1 MKDGSPYSQWTVSKR
16 RFGFYSADNGD
27 PESICELKGSLGCVS
42 QKQTLRGGFQ
52 SQEFVLEAIPPQEGS
67 GKVTQRQGT
76 ASKAELL
83 VKCTPEEYLQSRGV

>member
-1 MKDGSPYSQWTVSKR
+1 MKDGRPYSQWTVSKR

-52 SQEFVLEAIPPQEGS
+52 S
-67 GKVTQRQGT
+67 
-76 ASKAELL
+76 
-83 VKCTPEEYLQSRGV
+83 